1 MTTIAITGFASLDH
15 VAVLDG
21 APRAGR
27 TTTILQRPQ
36 DAWPRL
42 GGGPAFVAMALVA
55 DGIAQA
61 IPVSWIG
68 DDTAGDAYR
77 DQLAARGVPDRG
89 LDAVAGART
98 PVSVLAYEPDGGCI
112 CLYDPGMPAGLTL
125 SAAQRELVGTAD
137 WVCITIGPAAVNDAV
152 LDAIRPGT
160 RLAWIVKHDPRVLS
174 VAQAARFA
182 ARADLICFSHAEA
195 GFVQQALAGAGAA
208 RPGQVLIE
216 TRGGAGA
223 TITRDERS
231 IAVSAE
237 PLAVTDPTGAGDSF
251 AGGVLAALAKGETD
265 KGETD
270 LAAVVRSGHAA
281 ARRLLLARQ
290 TSENESALRE

>member
-1 MTTIAITGFASLDH
+1 MTTIAITGYASLDH
-15 VAVLDG
+15 VAILDG

-36 DAWPRL
+36 DGWPRL
-42 GGGPAFVAMALVA
+42 GGGPAFVAMALAA
-55 DGIAQA
+55 DGIDNAV
-61 IPVSWIG
+61 PVSWIG
-68 DDTAGDAYR
+68 DDAAGSAYR
-77 DQLAARGVPDRG
+77 DQLAAKGVSGRG

-98 PVSVLAYEPDGGCI
+98 PVSVLAYEPEGGCI

-125 SAAQRELVGTAD
+125 SASQVELVGGAD
-137 WVCITIGPAAVNDAV
+137 WVCVTIGPSAVNDAV
-152 LDAIRPGT
+152 LDAIGEAT
-160 RLAWIVKHDPRVLS
+160 RLAWIVKHDPRAMS

-195 GFVQQALAGAGAA
+195 GFVRQALAEAGAA
-208 RPGQVLIE
+208 RPGRVLIE
-216 TRGGAGA
+216 TRGGQGAG
-223 TITRDERS
+223 ITRDGQS
-231 IAVSAE
+231 IDVSAE
-237 PLAVTDPTGAGDSF
+237 PLTVTDPTGAGDSF

-265 KGETD
+265 

-290 TSENESALRE
+290 ISENESALRE

>member
-1 MTTIAITGFASLDH
+1 MTTIAITGYASLDH
-15 VAVLDG
+15 VAILDG
-21 APRAGR
+21 APQAGR

-36 DAWPRL
+36 DGWPRL
-42 GGGPAFVAMALVA
+42 GGGPAFVAMALTA
-55 DGIAQA
+55 DGIDNA

-68 DDTAGDAYR
+68 DDEAGNAYR
-77 DQLAARGVPDRG
+77 DQLAVRGVSGKG
-89 LDAVAGART
+89 LDAIAGART
-98 PVSVLAYEPDGGCI
+98 PVSVLAYDPDGGCI

-125 SAAQRELVGTAD
+125 STSQVELVGTAD
-137 WVCITIGPAAVNDAV
+137 WVCVTIGPSAVNDAV
-152 LDAIRPGT
+152 LAAISET
-160 RLAWIVKHDPRVLS
+160 THLAWIVKHDPRAMS

-182 ARADLICFSHAEA
+182 ARADLICFSHAE
-195 GFVQQALAGAGAA
+195 GDFVRAALAEVGTG

-216 TRGGAGA
+216 TRGGQGA
-223 TITRDERS
+223 TITRDGQS

-237 PLAVTDPTGAGDSF
+237 PLSVTDPTGAGDSF

-265 KGETD
+265 

-290 TSENESALRE
+290 ISENESALRE

>member
-21 APRAGR
+21 SPQAGR
-27 TTTILQRPQ
+27 TTTILRRPD

-55 DGIAQA
+55 DGVAEA
-61 IPVSWIG
+61 VPVSWIG
-68 DDTAGDAYR
+68 DDAAGSAYR
-77 DQLAARGVPDRG
+77 DQLAAKGVPDRG

-125 SAAQRELVGTAD
+125 SPAQRDLVGTAD
-137 WVCITIGPAAVNDAV
+137 WVCVTIGPAAVNDAV
-152 LDAIRPGT
+152 LDAIRPDT
-160 RLAWIVKHDPRVLS
+160 RLAWIVKHDPRAMS

-195 GFVQQALAGAGAA
+195 AFVQQALTEAGAA
-208 RPGQVLIE
+208 RPGQTLIE

-223 TITRDERS
+223 AITRDGQS
-231 IAVSAE
+231 VTVSAE
-237 PLAVTDPTGAGDSF
+237 PLSVTDPTGAGDSF
-251 AGGVLAALAKGETD
+251 AGGVLAALAKD
-265 KGETD
+265 ETD

-290 TSENESALRE
+290 TSEHESALRE